1 MKIENSTEDLRFNNQ
16 WFDSLTSTNQYCE
29 LLNLDEVGEFTVIVA
44 RSQTAGI
51 GQRGNHWSSEDGKNL
66 TFSLILKPNF
76 LPAAD
81 QFRITQAVSL
91 AVVDTLVPLLPRWQ
105 GQIRIKWPNDIYVVD
120 RKICGML
127 IENTLEGPWIRHSVI
142 GIGLNVNQTVFPPG
156 LPNPTSMALCTH
168 RTFDLE
174 EELPRLLSFFRVD
187 ALGMPSLWEAYTG
200 ELYRLGESHEW
211 SLPEGS
217 ILKGTIKGVRQDGRL
232 ILETTEG
239 ERLFSFK
246 EIGYVL

>member
-1 MKIENSTEDLRFNNQ
+1 M
-16 WFDSLTSTNQYCE
+16 TSTNQYCE

-105 GQIRIKWPNDIYVVD
+105 GQIRIKWPNDIYVASS
-120 RKICGML
+120 KICGIL
-127 IENTLEGPWIRHSVI
+127 VSNRLQHDTLQASIV
-142 GIGLNVNQTVFPPG
+142 GIGLNVNQTRFPDWV
-156 LPNPTSMALCTH
+156 PNPVSIAQLLHEEIPLKPLLTQLCDRLACRYRRLQQHLDDKEEYLSLLLNRGIESDYLYQGTRIRATLLDVNRYGHLQLVTS
-168 RTFDLE
+168 DGQ
-174 EELPRLLSFFRVD
+174 PLSC
-187 ALGMPSLWEAYTG
+187 GM
-200 ELYRLGESHEW
+200 
-211 SLPEGS
+211 
-217 ILKGTIKGVRQDGRL
+217 
-232 ILETTEG
+232 
-239 ERLFSFK
+239 K
-246 EIGYVL
+246 EIAFLLAKDSDAQKNLSD